1 MTEFHPSSSR
11 GLRCPNF
18 HFPAA
23 RCFAISQRHHKL
35 QHHLHIKQEG
45 KTVHKYYGVHP
56 YLIVSNNVYNEN
68 SGQCEVIPFTTKR
81 WNSRNPVHVDF
92 GVGEVD
98 GLPHESTLVIEG
110 RDTLLNS
117 QLSEPIGTFSDKNW
131 QRAANAMVIQCPM
144 LAAAFSTNLVSAS

>member
-1 MTEFHPSSSR
+1 MFKAGSSVPKIGEIR
-11 GLRCPNF
+11 LGYV
-18 HFPAA
+18 ADV
-23 RCFAISQRHHKL
+23 
-35 QHHLHIKQEG
+35 KQEG

-56 YLIVSNNVYNEN
+56 YLIVSNNIYNKN

-131 QRAANAMVIQCPM
+131 QREANAMVIQCPM

>member
-1 MTEFHPSSSR
+1 MVSKEVIICLRLAQVSQKSARSVSVMLPISSR
-11 GLRCPNF
+11 
-18 HFPAA
+18 
-23 RCFAISQRHHKL
+23 K
-35 QHHLHIKQEG
+35 E

-56 YLIVSNNVYNEN
+56 YLIVSNNIYNKN

>member
-1 MTEFHPSSSR
+1 MLPISSR
-11 GLRCPNF
+11 
-18 HFPAA
+18 
-23 RCFAISQRHHKL
+23 K
-35 QHHLHIKQEG
+35 E

-56 YLIVSNNVYNEN
+56 YLIVSNNIYNKN

-131 QRAANAMVIQCPM
+131 KRAANAMVIQCPM

>member
-1 MTEFHPSSSR
+1 MFKAGSSVPKI
-11 GLRCPNF
+11 GEICLGYV
-18 HFPAA
+18 AD
-23 RCFAISQRHHKL
+23 
-35 QHHLHIKQEG
+35 IKQEG

-56 YLIVSNNVYNEN
+56 YLIVSNNIYNKN

-81 WNSRNPVHVDF
+81 WNSRNPVHVDY

>member
-1 MTEFHPSSSR
+1 M
-11 GLRCPNF
+11 
-18 HFPAA
+18 
-23 RCFAISQRHHKL
+23 
-35 QHHLHIKQEG
+35 
-45 KTVHKYYGVHP
+45 
-56 YLIVSNNVYNEN
+56 VSKEVYNKN

-98 GLPHESTLVIEG
+98 GLPQESTLVIEG